1 MMRKD
6 VKIGFAIGGVLV
18 AVLVVYVLAVSGG
31 KKDAGVQLVD
41 GPTPVSAGTTTAAE
55 HSGGQPTDPF
65 KPTTP
70 DTSVASAD
78 HSGAVP
84 PSIPPEK
91 CEPKGR
97 DVDRG
102 VLKQTQPN
110 KTK

>member
-6 VKIGFAIGGVLV
+6 VKIGFAVGGVLV

-31 KKDAGVQLVD
+31 AKKDAGVQLVD
-41 GPTPVSAGTTTAAE
+41 GPSPVPVGTTTARE
-55 HSGGQPTDPF
+55 HPAAQPTDPF

-78 HSGAVP
+78 HSSAAPP

-91 CEPKGR
+91 SEPKGS
-97 DVDRG
+97 
-102 VLKQTQPN
+102 
-110 KTK
+110 

>member
-41 GPTPVSAGTTTAAE
+41 APTPVPVGTTATAGSE
-55 HSGGQPTDPF
+55 HPAAQPTDPF

-70 DTSVASAD
+70 EQPVASAD
-78 HSGAVP
+78 HSNTTPP
-84 PSIPPEK
+84 PSIPPEQSQ
-91 CEPKGR
+91 PKGS
-97 DVDRG
+97 DE
-102 VLKQTQPN
+102 
-110 KTK
+110 